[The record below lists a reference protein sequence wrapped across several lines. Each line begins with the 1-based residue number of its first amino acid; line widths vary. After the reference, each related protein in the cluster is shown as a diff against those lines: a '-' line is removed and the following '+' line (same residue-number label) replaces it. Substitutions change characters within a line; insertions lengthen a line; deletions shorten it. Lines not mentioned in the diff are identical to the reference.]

1 MSAVFIVLL
10 GVVLPFCLM
19 FVGFVSMIK
28 SRNDDTI
35 KGMVIGIILAVCGG
49 LMLFAVSII
58 LVHEL
63 TLYAPYFLKK

>member
-49 LMLFAVSII
+49 LMLFTVSII